1 MREYLEILTVIM
13 MTVLTVGVT
22 GLVAAGGFVLYKI
35 IKDEY

>member
-1 MREYLEILTVIM
+1 MREYLEILTVVM

-22 GLVAAGGFVLYKI
+22 GLVVAGGVMLYKI